1 NTERAMHGLERIGAT
16 LVFGRKTTIAIPD
29 KDARSQDDPAAI
41 TIDKVLPDW
50 SSEER
55 LQLLS
60 RPAFDPA
67 TFGLAR
73 LHSDNEG
80 VVRAYLTAQWL
91 LRLRQANLPLRR
103 LHSLL
108 FARNYEIDLIR
119 PSMLETAAWLSLW
132 D

>member
-1 NTERAMHGLERIGAT
+1 M
-16 LVFGRKTTIAIPD
+16 
-29 KDARSQDDPAAI
+29 
-41 TIDKVLPDW
+41 
-50 SSEER
+50 
-55 LQLLS
+55 
-60 RPAFDPA
+60 
-67 TFGLAR
+67 
-73 LHSDNEG
+73 HSDNEG

-132 D
+132 DESVAAEV